1 MAGYPDP
8 SGRRNGARVAS
19 FNEEPANGRL
29 SGYVEM
35 IVEKKDLVAS
45 MRSRRMAGYPERW
58 LFPLIPE
65 RLEHHFARGPIRDIR
80 FRRLR

>member
-1 MAGYPDP
+1 
-8 SGRRNGARVAS
+8 
-19 FNEEPANGRL
+19 
-29 SGYVEM
+29 
-35 IVEKKDLVAS
+35 
-45 MRSRRMAGYPERW
+45 MAGYPERW